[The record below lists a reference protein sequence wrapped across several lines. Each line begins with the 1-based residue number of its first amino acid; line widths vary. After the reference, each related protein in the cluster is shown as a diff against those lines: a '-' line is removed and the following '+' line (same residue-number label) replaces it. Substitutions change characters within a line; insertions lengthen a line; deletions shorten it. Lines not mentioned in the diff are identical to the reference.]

1 MCSLPYDIGGDKGV
15 VPGTPRERRRTMPHI
30 LTTILTQVAIALI
43 ETAVVRLAVR
53 LWKALDTSGR
63 PAAAYA

>member
-1 MCSLPYDIGGDKGV
+1 
-15 VPGTPRERRRTMPHI
+15 MPHI